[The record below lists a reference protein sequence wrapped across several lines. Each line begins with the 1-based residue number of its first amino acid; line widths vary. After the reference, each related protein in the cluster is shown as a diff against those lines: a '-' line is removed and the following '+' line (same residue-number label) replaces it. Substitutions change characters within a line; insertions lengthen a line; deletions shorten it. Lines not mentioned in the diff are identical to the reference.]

1 MGTSGNWGVIVA
13 GGFYDVLVAQEA
25 ATAVRA
31 QQGENTSRWAVS
43 LHVVETRGNVRMRAT
58 QPIVFET
65 PFYEPPSVTTGVAI
79 KKDFAPGAEWLPS
92 GSAGIYQWQR
102 NPKGHYTGAFY
113 FVAVSNVEAM
123 SEIEHHFVF
132 SGVAYKNLGQEVAA
146 DAQTLLV
153 RPVGF
158 GGL

>member
-1 MGTSGNWGVIVA
+1 MA

-25 ATAVRA
+25 ASAVRV

-43 LHVVETRGNVRMRAT
+43 QHVVESRGSVHMRAT

-65 PFYEPPSVTTGVAI
+65 PFYEAPAVMTGMAI
-79 KKDFAPGAEWLPS
+79 KKDMALGSEWIPA

-102 NPKGHYTGAFY
+102 NTKGHYTGAYY
-113 FVAVSNVEAM
+113 FLAVTNVEAG
-123 SEIEHHFVF
+123 STIEHHFMF

-146 DAQTLLV
+146 DAQSLLV

-158 GGL
+158 GGQ